1 MHRHIRNTGP
11 NWFFRNISSRSTGA
25 WRSLADAQST
35 TFKLNKMQVSQKVTD
50 WFDRCGTAQRT
61 IDRVVFIKLVMRWS
75 VYRPDSV
82 SLHFR
87 PIQWK
92 HFHRFTQRP
101 IRWPLIDRIFD
112 HRPPNNKR
120 TNRNMGRQSNQL
132 TATLPIPFRK
142 RPLNGTRSLGKKW
155 LNCRR

>member
-35 TFKLNKMQVSQKVTD
+35 TFKLNKMQVSQKVNLIEQRINGTAHYFFTEMYATD

-61 IDRVVFIKLVMRWS
+61 IDRVIFIKLVMRWS

-120 TNRNMGRQSNQL
+120 TNRNMGR
-132 TATLPIPFRK
+132 
-142 RPLNGTRSLGKKW
+142 
-155 LNCRR
+155 